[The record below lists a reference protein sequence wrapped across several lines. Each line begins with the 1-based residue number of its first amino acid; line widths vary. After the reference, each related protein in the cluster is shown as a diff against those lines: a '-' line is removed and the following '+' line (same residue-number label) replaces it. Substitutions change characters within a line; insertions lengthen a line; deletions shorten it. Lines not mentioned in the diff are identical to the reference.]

1 MTARKD
7 YGWPNPY
14 DADLRLPPHVMLP
27 EGMKHGT
34 MAAVRAGCTC
44 ALCLDRKKRAIKRGW
59 RR

>member
-14 DADLRLPPHVMLP
+14 DADLRLPPYVMLP

-44 ALCLDRKKRAIKRGW
+44 AACLAR
-59 RR
+59 

>member
-14 DADLRLPPHVMLP
+14 DADLRLPPYVTLP

-34 MAAVRAGCTC
+34 MTAVRAGCTC